1 MFNVFCLFQKQLI
14 SVMFYITKNGLG
26 NLNPEIT
33 NGSLSAVSGATPEL
47 GKFKLSFSQGKNNL
61 LSTYLSTH
69 LDKVHNAQD
78 VVMKNLHYVKVG
90 KKGKQQLIGLPGRK
104 MMGENENK
112 EENFFVFS
120 GVFELPFQVEV
131 VFESDSATERTI
143 PLSGPAFQENL
154 MKHSDQFE
162 RKFERKF
169 KLRKKGYSTDEII
182 FAQATLSNALGGIGY
197 FHGSSKVTSDLI
209 KLPVDYWEGSLYT
222 GVPSRSFFPRGFLWD
237 EGFHQ
242 LLISQ
247 WDSTI
252 STDVIGYW
260 LDLMNIEGWIPREQ
274 ILGDEARTKVPPEFV
289 VQHNEKANPPALF
302 LPIKSMRK
310 QGLLDNDYLRKLFPR
325 LRAWYN
331 WLNTTQA
338 GRLPSTYRW
347 RGRDATTDR
356 ELNPKTLTSGLDDY
370 PRASH
375 PSDAERHLDLRCW
388 MTVISG
394 VMADIS
400 ETIGKRSKKYRETYD
415 YLRDEALLS
424 QYHWSESSKSFA
436 DFGNHTKLAV
446 LRQVAAK
453 NGMPPN
459 VVRKVQS
466 KTGPQE
472 RFVDSVGY
480 VSLFPF
486 LLQLLDAN
494 SSKLGDTLEHL
505 RNPKELWSDYGIR
518 SLSKSD
524 SLYGKY
530 NTEHDAPYW
539 RGAIWINLNFL
550 AVRALN
556 HYSQVDGPYRD
567 LCLQLYEQLR
577 NNIIKNIFDNYRK
590 TGYVWENYDD
600 KTGAGKG
607 CHPFTGWS
615 SLVVLMMGEIY

>member
-1 MFNVFCLFQKQLI
+1 
-14 SVMFYITKNGLG
+14 MFYVTKDGLG
-26 NLNPEIT
+26 KLNPEIT
-33 NGSLSAVSGATPEL
+33 GGSLSAISGTTPEL
-47 GKFKLSFSQGKNNL
+47 GKFKLSFSQGQNNL
-61 LSTYLSTH
+61 LSTYLGTH
-69 LDKVHNAQD
+69 LDKVHNAKD
-78 VVMKNLHYVKVG
+78 VVLRNLHYMKVG
-90 KKGKQQLIGLPGRK
+90 KNGKQELIGLPGRK
-104 MMGENENK
+104 MMGANENK
-112 EENFFVFS
+112 EENFYVFS
-120 GVFELPFQVEV
+120 GVFKLPFQVEV

-154 MKHSDQFE
+154 MKYSDQFE

-169 KLRKKGYSTDEII
+169 ALRKKGYSTDEIL

-197 FHGSSKVTSDLI
+197 FHGTSKVISDLI
-209 KLPVDYWEGSLYT
+209 KIPVDYWEGSLYT

-274 ILGDEARTKVPPEFV
+274 ILGEEARTKVPPEFV
-289 VQHNEKANPPALF
+289 VQHNKKANPPSLF
-302 LPIKSMRK
+302 LPIKAMREK
-310 QGLLDNDYLRKLFPR
+310 GLLDGDYLRKLFPR

-338 GRLPSTYRW
+338 GTLPSTYRW
-347 RGRDATTDR
+347 HGRDATTDS

-388 MTVISG
+388 MAVISG

-400 ETIGKRSKKYRETYD
+400 ESIGKRSKKYRETYD

-436 DFGNHTKLAV
+436 DFGNHTKFAV
-446 LRQVAAK
+446 LRQVAAR
-453 NGMPPN
+453 NGAPSK

-466 KTGPQE
+466 KAGPQE

-505 RNPKELWSDYGIR
+505 RNPEELWSDYGIR

-524 SLYGKY
+524 PLYGKY
-530 NTEHDAPYW
+530 NTKHDAPYW

-550 AVRALN
+550 AVRSLY

-567 LCLQLYEQLR
+567 LCLQLYERLR
-577 NNIIKNIFDNYRK
+577 NNIIKNIFENYRK

-615 SLVVLMMGEIY
+615 SLVVLMMGEMY

>member
-1 MFNVFCLFQKQLI
+1 MFNVIIFFQKQLV

-375 PSDAERHLDLRCW
+375 PSDTERHLDLRCW

>member
-1 MFNVFCLFQKQLI
+1 
-14 SVMFYITKNGLG
+14 MFYITKNGLG

-33 NGSLSAVSGATPEL
+33 NGSLAAVSGATPEL

-400 ETIGKRSKKYRETYD
+400 ETIGKRSKKYRD
-415 YLRDEALLS
+415 LRDEALLS

>member
-1 MFNVFCLFQKQLI
+1 MAAWPLYPEPPLNLA
-14 SVMFYITKNGLG
+14 
-26 NLNPEIT
+26 NLN
-33 NGSLSAVSGATPEL
+33 SR
-47 GKFKLSFSQGKNNL
+47 

>member
-1 MFNVFCLFQKQLI
+1 MFNVIIFFQKQLV

-33 NGSLSAVSGATPEL
+33 NGSLAAVSGATPEL

>member
-1 MFNVFCLFQKQLI
+1 
-14 SVMFYITKNGLG
+14 MFYITKNGLG

-33 NGSLSAVSGATPEL
+33 NGSLAAVSGATPEL

>member
-1 MFNVFCLFQKQLI
+1 
-14 SVMFYITKNGLG
+14 MFYITKNGLG

>member
-1 MFNVFCLFQKQLI
+1 
-14 SVMFYITKNGLG
+14 MFYITKNGLG

-33 NGSLSAVSGATPEL
+33 NGSLAAVSGATPEL

-375 PSDAERHLDLRCW
+375 PSDTERHLDLRCW